1 MRYAAGVA
9 SAAGLLLSDFTW
21 FAFGVG
27 RASASVCLFLV
38 SPAWRDARHRHHA
51 VLCNH
56 PVNGHL
62 RFLMEFVRIEIRRYF
77 IESDTEVT
85 PFSRLQR
92 SVVYQRA
99 KGVPDKRPPRGTQL
113 DVGAA
118 DGQPWGQA
126 AGPSAGL
133 RGAWRTARRSTGPG
147 GLAAQGLRT
156 LLRAGAQRQLCRCGL
171 IRPWAGRCR

>member
-62 RFLMEFVRIEIRRYF
+62 RFLMEFVRIEIRRHF
-77 IESDTEVT
+77 IESDTEAT
-85 PFSRLQR
+85 PSSRMQR
-92 SVVYQRA
+92 SRVYQRA
-99 KGVPDKRPPRGTQL
+99 KGVPDKRPP
-113 DVGAA
+113 GA
-118 DGQPWGQA
+118 
-126 AGPSAGL
+126 
-133 RGAWRTARRSTGPG
+133 RSWTWVRQMANHGVKL
-147 GLAAQGLRT
+147 LAH
-156 LLRAGAQRQLCRCGL
+156 
-171 IRPWAGRCR
+171 